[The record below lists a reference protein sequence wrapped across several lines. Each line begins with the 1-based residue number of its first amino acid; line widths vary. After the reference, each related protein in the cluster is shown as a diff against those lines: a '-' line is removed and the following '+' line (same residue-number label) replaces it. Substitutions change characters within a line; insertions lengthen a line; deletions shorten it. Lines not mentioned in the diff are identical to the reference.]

1 MTAMFDEDAKNYH
14 VWSYR
19 QYLVRKLNMWNE
31 AELSSIEALLRED
44 VRNNSAWSHRF
55 FLVFSNPEYS
65 TPESPATS
73 HDPRIPSAI
82 VDRELSFAQAAT
94 YEAPQNQSPW
104 NYIRGVLRKAG
115 RPLSS
120 LKDFAREFVDLREEG
135 EVVRSS
141 HALDF
146 LADVWTEE
154 GRRDDADRALRL
166 LGNRYDRVRRGYWE
180 WKRKQLGR
188 VSATEKAVE
197 TVEKGVEELSI
208 GA

>member
-1 MTAMFDEDAKNYH
+1 M
-14 VWSYR
+14 
-19 QYLVRKLNMWNE
+19 
-31 AELSSIEALLRED
+31 
-44 VRNNSAWSHRF
+44 
-55 FLVFSNPEYS
+55 
-65 TPESPATS
+65 
-73 HDPRIPSAI
+73 
-82 VDRELSFAQAAT
+82 
-94 YEAPQNQSPW
+94 
-104 NYIRGVLRKAG
+104 
-115 RPLSS
+115 
-120 LKDFAREFVDLREEG
+120 DLREEG

-188 VSATEKAVE
+188 VSVTEKAVE